1 MTPQT
6 ALPRARKF
14 TSSPAADATA
24 DVAPAGAGDR
34 KRFHNRRPT
43 GGTQYRLFM
52 TLVFCGI
59 VAFNVSSNQ
68 DVSPTANNELVGLAS
83 VAVWILTLLG
93 AFAVGPFRALRRAL
107 GW

>member
-1 MTPQT
+1 MS
-6 ALPRARKF
+6 LPPAPVIGRDF
-14 TSSPAADATA
+14 TI
-24 DVAPAGAGDR
+24 GDQQ
-34 KRFHNRRPT
+34 